1 MAAPRRVVVVGGGL
15 AGLVVGRALQAHPAL
30 DVTVLETERRPGG
43 KALTELEAASS
54 GRWVLEWGPQ
64 TLLVEQKGALA
75 RAIDAAVQQA
85 EVLQARAE
93 SRRRLV
99 LWEGALRPVPRSLTR
114 IVGVTGAARAF
125 AEPLMG
131 AGPPDGDESV
141 LAFATRRFGERVA
154 SRLVGAFVTGIFAGD
169 PARLS
174 VRSAFPRLVA
184 LEREHGSVVRGA
196 MRGGMA
202 KRDTITLQRGTGSL
216 TDGLARSL
224 GPTLRLASPA
234 TELVRGAR
242 GSGATVWRVETP
254 GGTLPA
260 DAVVLATPAFAASYL
275 LRPTDPALAA
285 ALAAIPYVP
294 VAVVCLGY
302 RAEAF
307 PEGPPQGFG
316 FLVPRGQARVLGCL
330 FPTSIAASASPP
342 GHVQLRVLVGG
353 ALDPEG
359 AALPEAELVA
369 LARREVEPLVGAG
382 EAPVLTR
389 VFRHARAI
397 PQYELG
403 HADRLAAIEAARAD
417 LPGLYLTGNAY
428 RGVSLGDVAEDAE
441 RVAADVLRSLT

>member
-1 MAAPRRVVVVGGGL
+1 MAGPRRVVVVGGGL
-15 AGLVVGRALQAHPAL
+15 AGLVVGRALQAQPAL

-43 KALTELEAASS
+43 KALTEVEQAGG
-54 GRWVLEWGPQ
+54 GRWLLEWGPQ
-64 TLLVEQKGALA
+64 TLLVEPGGALA
-75 RAIDAAVQQA
+75 RAIDAAGLRS
-85 EVLQARAE
+85 EVREARAE

-99 LWEGALRPVPRSLTR
+99 LWEGALRPVPRSLSR
-114 IVGVTGAARAF
+114 IVGIGGALRAF
-125 AEPLMG
+125 AEPLLG
-131 AGPPDGDESV
+131 AGPPIGGDVDESV

-202 KRDTITLQRGTGSL
+202 KRDTLTLARGTGSL
-216 TDGLARSL
+216 TDGLARAL
-224 GPTLRLASPA
+224 GPSLRLGTPV
-234 TELVRGAR
+234 TELARTGA
-242 GSGATVWRVETP
+242 SWRVETP
-254 GGTLPA
+254 KGALPA
-260 DAVVLATPAFAASYL
+260 DAVVLAAPAYAASYL
-275 LRPTDPALAA
+275 LGPTDPALAA

-294 VAVVCLGY
+294 VAAVCLGY
-302 RAEAF
+302 REEAF
-307 PEGPPQGFG
+307 AKGAPQGFG

-330 FPTSIAASASPP
+330 FPTSIAACASPP

-369 LARREVEPLVGAG
+369 LCRREVEPLVGAG

-403 HADRLAAIEAARAD
+403 HADRLAAIEAARAA
-417 LPGLYLTGNAY
+417 LPGLFLAGNAY
-428 RGVSLGDVAEDAE
+428 RGVALGDVAEDAE
-441 RVAADVLRSLT
+441 RVAAEVLRGLT